1 MKNRFVRSMVIAFS
15 TVAVLISTGCA
26 SKGAFK
32 DGTYE
37 GVSMKG
43 MHGELKVEVKVA
55 NGKISAVSVTSHKE
69 TEGIGTAAIDQIPAK
84 IIEKQSTEVDA
95 ISGAT
100 ITSVAILEA
109 VAGALDNAK

>member
-1 MKNRFVRSMVIAFS
+1 MKKFYRTIAITLVTAAMVA
-15 TVAVLISTGCA
+15 STGCA

-43 MHGELKVEVKVA
+43 MHGELKVEVKVKS
-55 NGKISAVSVTSHKE
+55 GKISAVTVTSHKE
-69 TEGIGTAAIDQIPAK
+69 TEGIGTAAIDQLPAK
-84 IIEKQSTEVDA
+84 IIDKQSVEVDA

-100 ITSVAILEA
+100 ITSVAVLEA
-109 VAGALDNAK
+109 VAGALDKAK

>member
-1 MKNRFVRSMVIAFS
+1 MKKFFRTIVITMA
-15 TVAVLISTGCA
+15 TAAMLASTGCA

-55 NGKISAVSVTSHKE
+55 GGKISSVSVTSHNE
-69 TEGIGTAAIDQIPAK
+69 TAGIGTAAIDQIPAK
-84 IIEKQSTEVDA
+84 IIEKQSVEVDA

-109 VAGALDNAK
+109 VSGALDKAK

>member
-1 MKNRFVRSMVIAFS
+1 MKKFIRTAVITMA
-15 TVAVLISTGCA
+15 TAAMLASTGCA

-37 GVSMKG
+37 GVSTKG
-43 MHGELKVEVKVA
+43 MHGELKVEVKVTS
-55 NGKISAVSVTSHKE
+55 GKISAVSVTSHKE

-109 VAGALDNAK
+109 VAGALEKAK